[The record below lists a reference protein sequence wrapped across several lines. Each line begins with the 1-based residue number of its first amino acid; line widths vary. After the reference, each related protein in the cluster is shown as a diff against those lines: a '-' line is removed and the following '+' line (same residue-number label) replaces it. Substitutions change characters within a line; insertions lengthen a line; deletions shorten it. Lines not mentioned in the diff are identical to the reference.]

1 MIGREKAAQPAS
13 WRQWIE
19 PWYVAYALL
28 GVTVA
33 GLGPILV
40 PLAVSRGGTATAVG
54 LVMAAIS
61 LGGLTAPLWG
71 FLADHLRLHRVVLA
85 GGLVAAATGLAGIA
99 VTRSL
104 AEWLVLAFLNG
115 AGAVATSTVANL
127 FVVEVH
133 PRAEWDQRIG
143 WLQTFYGVGQV
154 GGLLLAGAMGEINI
168 QLGLLLGA
176 GVTGLALIPGWLT
189 THVPE
194 KPLAARPVLLHP
206 SRHGEWAAHSPQD
219 AYHHLNRKAL
229 RQLVMAEHSP
239 FGRFL
244 VLWLLAFAG
253 GAALFSFYPVLMQ
266 SVYHVTPALAS
277 AVFAVAAALG
287 LALYL
292 PAGHLSKRF
301 GAARILQGALGLRL
315 LAFLGL
321 VVLGLASF
329 AGRDWLA
336 LLSFVFVVLAWSFLS
351 VSGTT
356 LTARLTPAGEGEGM
370 GIFNATTALAGVIG
384 AAAGGWVAGQWGY
397 GAVPILSAAG
407 VFAGLILL
415 GVVPSFTETVSPDA
429 KTD

>member
-1 MIGREKAAQPAS
+1 MNGPEKAEEKGPTA
-13 WRQWIE
+13 WYQWVE

-33 GLGPILV
+33 GLGPILI
-40 PLAVSRGGTATAVG
+40 PLTVARGGSATQVG

-71 FLADHLRLHRVVLA
+71 FLADRLRWHRALLA
-85 GGLVAAATGLAGIA
+85 GGIVAAAAGLAGMAIT
-99 VTRSL
+99 TRL
-104 AEWLVLAFLNG
+104 AAWLVLAFLNG
-115 AGAVATSTVANL
+115 AGAVAASTVANL

-133 PRAEWDQRIG
+133 PRAEWDERIG

-154 GGLLLAGAMGEINI
+154 GGLLLAGVMGEINL

-194 KPLAARPVLLHP
+194 KPLAERPVLLHP
-206 SRHGEWAAHSPQD
+206 AQHGEWAPRSPQNV
-219 AYHHLNRKAL
+219 YHHLNRKTLQRLLEAAH
-229 RQLVMAEHSP
+229 VP

-253 GAALFSFYPVLMQ
+253 GATIFSFYPILMQ
-266 SVYHVTPALAS
+266 SVYQVTPVLSS
-277 AVFAVAAALG
+277 AVFAGAAALG
-287 LALYL
+287 LVLYL
-292 PAGHLSKRF
+292 PAGQLSKRF
-301 GAARILQGALGLRL
+301 GPARVLQGALGVRL

-321 VVLGLASF
+321 VGLSLATF
-329 AGRDWLA
+329 AGRGWLA
-336 LLSFVFVVLAWSFLS
+336 LLSFVLVVLAWSFIS

-356 LTARLTPAGEGEGM
+356 LTARLSPANEGEGM
-370 GIFNATTALAGVIG
+370 GIFNAATALAGVIG

-397 GAVPILSAAG
+397 GAVPILSAIG
-407 VFAGLILL
+407 VIAALVLSST
-415 GVVPSFTETVSPDA
+415 VPNTQ
-429 KTD
+429 